1 MSVNTVAVFT
11 STRDWIIAMKA
22 PTEPA
27 TLSIPAAAERLGI
40 GRSLAYALVQRDEFP
55 VRVLRLGTRR
65 LVSRV
70 ELERYLAGEVEPRDA
85 A

>member
-1 MSVNTVAVFT
+1 MTAT
-11 STRDWIIAMKA
+11 KTA
-22 PTEPA
+22 PEPA

-55 VRVLRLGTRR
+55 VRILRLGQRMR
-65 LVSRV
+65 VSRV
-70 ELERYLAGEVEPRDA
+70 ELDRYLAGEVAADDA

>member
-1 MSVNTVAVFT
+1 M
-11 STRDWIIAMKA
+11 
-22 PTEPA
+22 
-27 TLSIPAAAERLGI
+27 PAAAERLGI